1 MSTRPRPQAS
11 KIAVTAARS
20 RQKGKGD
27 QEIRK
32 DLHHLRPLFTSLANV
47 SETTEETVRTLKG
60 VLDNAPPAEAKK
72 LAMNVVNATSA
83 AIGEVHKSGWTAT
96 KPTKPY
102 KVDNIINTLHVLEA
116 ALTILRR
123 SSSAST
129 ERAALNV
136 VGRLIALEMV
146 KFEK

>member
-1 MSTRPRPQAS
+1 MSTRSRPQTS

-27 QEIRK
+27 QEFQK
-32 DLHHLRPLFTSLANV
+32 GLHLRPLFTSLANV
-47 SETTEETVRTLKG
+47 SETTEETVRTLKD

-72 LAMNVVNATSA
+72 LAMNAINATSA
-83 AIGEVHKSGWTAT
+83 AIGDVHKSGWTAT
-96 KPTKPY
+96 KPTKSY
-102 KVDNIINTLHVLEA
+102 KVDNVLNTLHVLEA
-116 ALTILRR
+116 ALTTLRR
-123 SSSAST
+123 SSFSPST

-146 KFEK
+146 KVEK